1 MKKFSELKDRTELS
15 PTPNM
20 NHCRLV
26 AVTESGDEL
35 CVRAR
40 DLTDGRLD
48 KHVDS
53 SAHLSAS
60 DHENLTRLQNLFPDI
75 HPDIS
80 LNPMAQGY
88 RPDGALSNMYFAKY
102 FSKAASPD
110 FTIAPG
116 RVYISRVPW
125 GRWNATAKKWEN
137 VESIASDSTL
147 QAINDRNKATTKELI
162 ERKFMDNKGLKHKCS
177 TNKVLGDDDY
187 VGKEWVFYWGRC
199 NYITDAYG
207 VKHITAVDGGDYT
220 SAKYIF
226 SEDKN
231 TGSFG
236 PAFWYFCKTESY
248 KYGVDANGNA
258 LWLTDTGKE
267 DGTPLFQ
274 LWGIS
279 DRAWGDLPVFKREE
293 LAKHGIN
300 AEDFSIWP
308 ECRVYDPVSGE
319 LQDRPYWVHSAY
331 CGGYE
336 VGEDGKAHIV
346 SKRNKHLYN
355 GLSYQSGNATY
366 GAAVN
371 GVYPVIGGGGA
382 CVNGFGMLF
391 DIVKNATKN
400 SQSIH
405 MGMSSNRNNA
415 VLAAYSTSTPDYI
428 FPISSQGAFEVGCT
442 VRLWQINADSAQ
454 INDPV
459 TTANQYG
466 RVAAIETRTI
476 ILSDGTST
484 QSLCLVFDITTV
496 EPFLVRTTVAE
507 TKELTDAGQYA
518 CCYATPDLAIAG
530 ETDWVIGKHDGAA
543 TSLTSTRHPYR
554 VQGTEYMPG
563 AWIVTPD
570 TVAVKGDGSTSIT
583 VNGVMSTPDSTM
595 YIYLAAPPGT
605 KRITTGSLANFLS
618 AGYVPVGVGP
628 GENYVLSEGVTVSSG
643 WVINEQLSPKWGI
656 AYPVG
661 YGSTNSSDSTGHADN
676 FYVGANPAE
685 CLSVGALWSDSNAGS
700 ACLYLRIGLDVQD
713 RHCAIRD

>member
-88 RPDGALSNMYFAKY
+88 RPEGALSNMYFAKY

-125 GRWNATAKKWEN
+125 GRWNAAAKKWEN

-147 QAINDRNKATTKELI
+147 KAINDLNKATTKELI
-162 ERKFMDNKGLKHKCS
+162 ERKFMDNKGLKHTCS
-177 TNKVLGDDDY
+177 TNTVLGDDDY

-207 VKHITAVDGGDYT
+207 VKHITAVDGGSYT

-231 TGSFG
+231 VGAFG

-248 KYGVDANGNA
+248 KYGVDANGND

-279 DRAWGDLPVFKREE
+279 DRPWGDLPVSKREE

-319 LQDRPYWVHSAY
+319 FQDRPYWVHSAY

-336 VGEDGKAHIV
+336 VGSDGKAHIV

-355 GLSYQSGNATY
+355 NLSYQYANATY
-366 GAAVN
+366 GAAAN
-371 GVYPVIGGGGA
+371 GVYPVIGGGGS

-405 MGMSSNRNNA
+405 MGMAQNNNNA
-415 VLAAYSTSTPDYI
+415 VVAAYSTSTPDYI

-442 VRLWQINADSAQ
+442 VRLWQTNANSGQ
-454 INDPV
+454 IQSPV
-459 TTANQYG
+459 TPANQYG
-466 RVAAIETRTI
+466 RIISIENRTFDDANGV
-476 ILSDGTST
+476 SRV
-484 QSLCLVFDITTV
+484 SLCLVFDPESV
-496 EPFLVRTTVAE
+496 QPFVVRTTTAE
-507 TKELTDAGQYA
+507 AKAISDIGQYA
-518 CCYATPDLAIAG
+518 CCYATQGMAMAG
-530 ETDWVIGKHDGAA
+530 ETDWVIGKHDGAV
-543 TSLTSTRHPYR
+543 TSLTSQRHPYR

-563 AWIVTPD
+563 AFICAVD
-570 TVAVKGDGSTSIT
+570 TVCCLGNGSISVTVGDEVSVPTSSQR
-583 VNGVMSTPDSTM
+583 V
-595 YIYLAAPPGT
+595 YLVAPPT
-605 KRITTGSLANFLS
+605 VKRLSSGNLASFMA
-618 AGYVPVGVGP
+618 AGYVAVGIGTNTDGYIMNVQLAPVWGV
-628 GENYVLSEGVTVSSG
+628 
-643 WVINEQLSPKWGI
+643 
-656 AYPVG
+656 AYPLAAG
-661 YGSTNSSDSTGHADN
+661 GTGSSTSTGHADN
-676 FYVGANPAE
+676 FWTRTTNPSEFLSGGNLNFGA
-685 CLSVGALWSDSNAGS
+685 DAGS
-700 ACLYLRIGLDVQD
+700 AYLYANSSLGGTHWNV
-713 RHCAIRD
+713 AARD